1 MARPGE
7 AATSSN
13 GDAADP
19 EAVAASCP
27 TCEGIGWLRSD
38 APLGDPEFGTLAP
51 CRCRI
56 EEFDA
61 DRFARLTRHSNLGN
75 LAGARFDD
83 LTLPRDVVEAARGY
97 AEKPRGWLVIV
108 GAPGSGKTR
117 LAAAIAGVSI
127 ERGEAVFF
135 IPVADLLDHL
145 RATFAPQSEITYDD
159 LFEQVRNVPVLI
171 LDDLGYESA
180 TPWAKEKL
188 GQLLNHRH
196 NAAMPTVVTTDTPLD
211 ALDERLRSRLGDTS
225 TSRVLAL
232 GGGGR
237 RGWNQAFRRLDL
249 ALPHMT
255 FETFKPDGGG
265 LKGPFRDNLRE
276 ALRLAR
282 SFADNPDE
290 WLVYIGGH
298 GSGKTHLASAI
309 ATHCRS
315 RGDEVLFIIVPQL
328 LDYLRS
334 TFTQEGN
341 PSYEVF
347 EQVKNARVLV
357 LDDFSETIGT
367 AWTREKLDLLL
378 NHRYLKR
385 LPTVIT
391 SSLSPDEMEP
401 RIWSRMSDPRL
412 SNVYEIMAPDYRTGR
427 EYPTKA
433 DPDPEAER
441 PRGRPRG
448 RGRSA

>member
-1 MARPGE
+1 MDSLGEVLNRYPRASAARPDE

-13 GDAADP
+13 GGAANP
-19 EAVAASCP
+19 EAAATACP

-38 APLGDPEFGTLAP
+38 APLGDPDFGTLTP
-51 CRCRI
+51 CHCRI

-61 DRFARLTRHSNLGN
+61 GRFARLRRHSNLGN
-75 LAGARFDD
+75 LANVRFDD
-83 LTLPRDVVEAARGY
+83 LALPQETIEVARKYG
-97 AEKPRGWLVIV
+97 ENPRGWLVIV

-117 LAAAIAGVSI
+117 LAAAIAGASI

-159 LFEQVRNVPVLI
+159 LFEQVRTVPVLV

-196 NAAMPTVVTTDTPLD
+196 NAAMPTVVTTDTPIE

-225 TSRVLAL
+225 TSQVLVL
-232 GGGGR
+232 SSGGR
-237 RGWNQAFRRLDL
+237 RGSNKAFSHLDL

-265 LKGPFRDNLRE
+265 LKGPFRENLRE
-276 ALRLAR
+276 AFQLAK
-282 SFADNPDE
+282 SFADSPDE
-290 WLVYIGGH
+290 WLVFIGGH
-298 GSGKTHLASAI
+298 GSGKTHLGSAI

-315 RGDEVLFIIVPQL
+315 RGDDVLFIIVPQL
-328 LDYLRS
+328 LDFLRS
-334 TFTQEGN
+334 TFSREGN

-347 EQVKNARVLV
+347 E
-357 LDDFSETIGT
+357 
-367 AWTREKLDLLL
+367 
-378 NHRYLKR
+378 
-385 LPTVIT
+385 
-391 SSLSPDEMEP
+391 
-401 RIWSRMSDPRL
+401 
-412 SNVYEIMAPDYRTGR
+412 
-427 EYPTKA
+427 
-433 DPDPEAER
+433 
-441 PRGRPRG
+441 
-448 RGRSA
+448 